1 MAREKTYWM
10 GMIGLLFVLALILC
24 GPQKVEA
31 AKIGLNAKRA
41 TVYVDQTVTL
51 KMEGTKKKVSY
62 SSEDTSVATV
72 SKKGT
77 VYGKKPGKTTVTAK
91 VGNQEYS
98 CKVTVVKV
106 TEKTY
111 N

>member
-1 MAREKTYWM
+1 MAREKSYWM

-72 SKKGT
+72 SKKRHSLRKKAWKD
-77 VYGKKPGKTTVTAK
+77 YSDGKSGK
-91 VGNQEYS
+91 S
-98 CKVTVVKV
+98 RIFL
-106 TEKTY
+106 
-111 N
+111 